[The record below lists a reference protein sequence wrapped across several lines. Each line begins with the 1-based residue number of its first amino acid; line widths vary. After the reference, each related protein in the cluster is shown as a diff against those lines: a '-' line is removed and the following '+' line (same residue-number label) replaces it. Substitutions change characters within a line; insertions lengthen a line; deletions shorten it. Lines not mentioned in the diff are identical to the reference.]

1 VAPAYPAEAR
11 DKKITGVVILEASIG
26 ADGRV
31 LDARVLRSIPGLD
44 DAAVEAV
51 RQWEFTPTLINGVPT
66 AVTLTTTIQFSLQ

>member
-11 DKKITGVVILEASIG
+11 DKKITGVVILEASMG

-51 RQWEFTPTLINGVPT
+51 RQWE
-66 AVTLTTTIQFSLQ
+66 